1 MSALLWLKTC
11 SKNGSRRQSKRPYTF
26 HREFP
31 SKSESGRCENEA
43 FVQDFPSKKSE
54 SWRCKNEAFV
64 RDVPQNLNIEDVKT
78 MLSREASLN
87 ILTLKMWKSFSCETS
102 LNMPQFLKVEAVK
115 MTPALSFPLRG
126 RFGPKRM
133 CSATVFCNRPP
144 DKLPHPSSG
153 TRFVFQNAAFR
164 ASALSRR
171 CISCETSL
179 KIWKWKMRKRSF
191 CARLSL
197 KIKSESWRCKNEAF
211 VRDFPQNLKVE
222 DTKTKLRARLPSW
235 LWDLLGSLGCEIFWL
250 WDLLA
255 VRSLG
260 CEISWLWRSDIHFT
274 SIANR
279 NTEVRP
285 SNRNDIVIVV
295 MVWSW
300 WCCESGDI
308 VIVVIV
314 VVIMIVVMSWKWWYC
329 DSGDIVIMVILW

>member
-1 MSALLWLKTC
+1 MRKRSFCARLSLKI
-11 SKNGSRRQSKRPYTF
+11 
-26 HREFP
+26 
-31 SKSESGRCENEA
+31 
-43 FVQDFPSKKSE
+43 KSE
-54 SWRCKNEAFV
+54 SWRCKSEAFV
-64 RDVPQNLNIEDVKT
+64 RDIPQNLNIEDVKT
-78 MLSREASLN
+78 MLSRETSLN
-87 ILTLKMWKSFSCETS
+87 ILTLKMWIFFSCETS
-102 LNMPQFLKVEAVK
+102 LNIPQFLKVEAVK

-153 TRFVFQNAAFR
+153 TRFVLQNAAFR
-164 ASALSRR
+164 ASVSLEDAFRARR
-171 CISCETSL
+171 PSKIWKCKMWQRSFRARLPSKSESVRYENEASCETSL
-179 KIWKWKMRKRSF
+179 LAVRS
-191 CARLSL
+191 LG
-197 KIKSESWRCKNEAF
+197 I
-211 VRDFPQNLKVE
+211 
-222 DTKTKLRARLPSW
+222 SW
-235 LWDLLGSLGCEIFWL
+235 LWDFLAVRSLGISWL
-250 WDLLA
+250 WDFLA

-295 MVWSW
+295 MLWSW
-300 WCCESGDI
+300 WCCESSDI

-314 VVIMIVVMSWKWWYC
+314 VVIMIVVMSWSWWYC